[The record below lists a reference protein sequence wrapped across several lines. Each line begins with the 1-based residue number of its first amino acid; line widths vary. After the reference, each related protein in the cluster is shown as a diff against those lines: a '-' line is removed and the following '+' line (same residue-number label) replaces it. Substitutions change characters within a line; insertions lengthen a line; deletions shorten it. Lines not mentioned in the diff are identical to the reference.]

1 MAITVVTPLP
11 SISRASPTFKAET
24 NNFFSTL
31 LPAFTVQSN
40 QQALDI
46 AAVGVQVT
54 ADKTAAAGSVTAAAA
69 QVTLATNQVT
79 LAAAQASAAAQ
90 SAVDAASAA
99 SAQIWYSGVTY
110 TAGTVVWSPLNR
122 RTYRRISTGFGT
134 TDPAADPTNWAIVG
148 LNTAV
153 ALAANNID
161 CSLGDYFTK
170 TVAGNTT
177 FTHSNVPAAPVRFA
191 YILRITHTSGVITM
205 PTGTIWSE
213 GITPTFTTG
222 KVHLIFMLTE
232 NSGTTWRGAT
242 LANYAS

>member
-1 MAITVVTPLP
+1 MAITQVTPLP
-11 SISRASPTFKAET
+11 SLSRADPAFKAKT
-24 NNFFSTL
+24 NLFFATQ

-40 QQALDI
+40 QQALDVE
-46 AAVGVQVT
+46 ALGASVT
-54 ADKTAAAGSVTAAAA
+54 ADKNAAAASVSAAAAQVGLAAA
-69 QVTLATNQVT
+69 QVTLATAQAG
-79 LAAAQASAAAQ
+79 AAASSAA
-90 SAVDAASAA
+90 DAASAA
-99 SAQIWYSGVTY
+99 GAQMWYSGVTY
-110 TAGTVVWSPLNR
+110 TGGAVVWSPQNR
-122 RTYRRISTGFGT
+122 RLYRRVTTGAGT

-153 ALAANNID
+153 AVAAANID

-170 TVAGNTT
+170 TVTGNIT
-177 FTHSNVPAAPVRFA
+177 FTHTNVPFSPVRFA

-213 GITPTFTTG
+213 GIAPTFTTG

-232 NSGTTWRGAT
+232 NGGTTWRAAA